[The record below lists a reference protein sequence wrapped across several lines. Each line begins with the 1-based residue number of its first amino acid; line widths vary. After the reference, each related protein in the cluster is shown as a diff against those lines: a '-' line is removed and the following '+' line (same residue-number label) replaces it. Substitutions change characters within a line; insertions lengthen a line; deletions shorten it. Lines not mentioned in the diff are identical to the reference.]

1 MRLPAGAALS
11 AILLATAS
19 LVSACGSGS
28 TASGTPGAAV
38 SSSSP
43 AALASFRNDYLSFR
57 YPPDWKPLGVRIAQ
71 PTLHF
76 NPMVY
81 LGTQKGHDPCRLK
94 AGTTVCG
101 WPVDRLHPNGVLVVW
116 ENQGYPGW
124 TLASVKG
131 TTTTIGG
138 RPAKR
143 NVQRPGECSA
153 IGADETVAVA
163 IQGPGA
169 ANWTQFTGC
178 LRGPD
183 LATGEHEID
192 SLLASTTFR

>member
-1 MRLPAGAALS
+1 VPPEGRHHRLRLAGRQAAPERRARRL
-11 AILLATAS
+11 
-19 LVSACGSGS
+19 GE
-28 TASGTPGAAV
+28 PG
-38 SSSSP
+38 
-43 AALASFRNDYLSFR
+43 L
-57 YPPDWKPLGVRIAQ
+57 
-71 PTLHF
+71 
-76 NPMVY
+76 
-81 LGTQKGHDPCRLK
+81 
-94 AGTTVCG
+94 
-101 WPVDRLHPNGVLVVW
+101 
-116 ENQGYPGW
+116 PG
-124 TLASVKG
+124 LDARGSVKG